1 MYNVQISKWS
11 KVKAPFCVA
20 LLGPVPRT
28 SLNQIEAECQKKC
41 FEAEIFV
48 ITQTKILKILKITLP
63 NIYPHIRNSKSI

>member
-1 MYNVQISKWS
+1 MYNVQISRWS

-48 ITQTKILKILKITLP
+48 ITQTTNFENFK
-63 NIYPHIRNSKSI
+63 NNSSEYMPSHSQQ